1 MLSLCLSAFQR
12 LVEKMLF
19 APDEKI
25 GRGEERGEGGR
36 GEYGC
41 LFLLTPIL
49 IVPACPNS

>member
-36 GEYGC
+36 GGGGGGGGSMGA
-41 LFLLTPIL
+41 FFF
-49 IVPACPNS
+49 